1 MKKSTK
7 KVVLASLAVCVL
19 ILLLFAFTGLHKTK
33 RIAVAATAPTPVSTV
48 EIAAGR
54 APFFL
59 IFDEKGAFLLAIK
72 NPYEDQVGAG
82 ISTVDYLASNKVTVI
97 VAEDFGPRIVEV
109 MKDKGIRA
117 VEFRGTAGDA
127 VKKVLSSK

>member
-1 MKKSTK
+1 VKKSTK
-7 KVVLASLAVCVL
+7 KVVLASLAVCLL

-48 EIAAGR
+48 DIAPGR

-72 NPYEDQVGAG
+72 NPYEDQVGGG
-82 ISTVDYLASNKVTVI
+82 ISLVDYLANNKVTVI
-97 VAEDFGPRIVEV
+97 VAEDFGTRIVEV
-109 MKDKGIRA
+109 MVSKGIRP
-117 VEFRGTAGDA
+117 VKFHGTAIDA
-127 VKKVLSSK
+127 VKTALEPK